1 MSATLNTRFLK
12 SLRAAAAVPALC
24 LSLALSGCYTSYSD
38 EVPGISYQTATP
50 VKVTAGRIDISNAY
64 NATMSVPYVEH
75 TFRVTP
81 AAAVQE
87 LVRRQIVATEG
98 NTQVLRVI
106 VEDASVRQSTLP
118 KPEGVIGMVQRAPDE
133 KFDSRIAL
141 RFELAE
147 EAAPDVI
154 IGRAQVVATRE
165 RILKG
170 GATLAERDRE
180 YQDLTQALVND
191 LAQGIATTVQNT
203 FGYK

>member
-1 MSATLNTRFLK
+1 MPAMNKARFIK
-12 SLRAAAAVPALC
+12 SLRVAAVVPALC
-24 LSLALSGCYTSYSD
+24 LSLGLAGCYTSYSD
-38 EVPGISYQTATP
+38 DVPGISYQNAAP
-50 VKVTAGRIDISNAY
+50 VKVTAGRIEISNAY
-64 NATMSVPYVEH
+64 NATMTVPYVEH
-75 TFRVTP
+75 MFRVTP
-81 AAAVQE
+81 AAAAQE

-98 NTQVLRVI
+98 NPQVLRVI
-106 VEDASVRQSTLP
+106 VEDASVRQTIQP
-118 KPEGVIGMVQRAPDE
+118 KADGVAGMVKRAPDE

-147 EAAPDVI
+147 QAAPDVI

-165 RILKG
+165 RTLRG

-191 LAQGIATTVQNT
+191 LSQGISTTVQNT